1 MSFINA
7 TRQNRRKVGQLKFEN
22 GQRVGLDLPRTGLLA
37 SLYIRVKGTLTVTPG
52 TGTAVYKTE
61 NYNKPFALLDRIRL
75 TANSGT
81 EIINVTGTGLA
92 IRNMISEGS
101 VMDLL
106 GSVLQSGVSNSP
118 VYQFATASGANNVEF
133 SIKVPVAVNE
143 RDPLG
148 LILLQNGETLMTAGI
163 DWANVAN
170 LFTLTGN
177 AGVTFAGDAH
187 VTMEYYSVPINKED
201 YPDLSLAH
209 TILEDKTDIDST
221 GVKAYTVPRG
231 NIYQRM
237 IHRVLLN
244 GSPAGFDD
252 IDKLRLVY
260 NQSESPYEL
269 EAHDM
274 YAIQRDRYRRDLP
287 QGSFVHDFSYQGIA
301 GLGGNR
307 DLINSKA
314 ITDFQSEI
322 VIGSG
327 ATLGTNNNKLLTLR
341 EQLVPLA

>member
-7 TRQNRRKVGQLKFEN
+7 TRQNRRKVGQFKFED
-22 GQRVGLDLPRTGLLA
+22 GQRKSLDLPRTGLLA
-37 SLYIRVKGTLTVTPG
+37 SLFIRVKGNLQVTAG
-52 TGTAVYKTE
+52 TGTAVYKAE
-61 NYNKPFALLDRIRL
+61 NYNKPYGLIDRVRL

-81 EIINVTGTGLA
+81 EIINVTAMGLA

-101 VMDLL
+101 VMDLI
-106 GSVLQSGVSNSP
+106 GSVLPSGVSGSP
-118 VYQFATASGANNVEF
+118 VYQFGTANGANPVEF
-133 SIKVPVAVNE
+133 TLKVPVAVNE

-148 LILLQNGETLMTAGI
+148 LILLQNGETLITAGL
-163 DWANVAN
+163 DFARVDT

-177 AGVTFAGDAH
+177 ASVAFTGDAH
-187 VTMEYYSVPINKED
+187 FTMEYYSVPLTKED

-221 GVKAYTVPRG
+221 GVKGYTVPRG

-252 IDKLRLVY
+252 VDKLRLVY

-287 QGSFVHDFSYQGIA
+287 QGTFVHDFSYQGIA

-322 VIGSG
+322 FIATG
-327 ATLGTNNNKLLTLR
+327 ATLGTNNNKLLTVR

>member
-22 GQRVGLDLPRTGLLA
+22 GQRMSLDLPRTGLLA
-37 SLYIRVKGTLTVTPG
+37 NLMIRVKGKLTVTPG
-52 TGTAVYKTE
+52 TGSATYKSE
-61 NYNKPFALLDRIRL
+61 NYNKPYALLDRIRL

-81 EIINVTGTGLA
+81 EIVNVTGTGLA

-106 GSVLQSGVSNSP
+106 GSVLPSGVSGSP
-118 VYQFATASGANNVEF
+118 VYQFGTSSGENNVEF

-143 RDPLG
+143 RDPIG
-148 LILLQNGETLMTAGI
+148 MILLQNGETLITAGI

-177 AGVTFAGDAH
+177 AAVSFTGDAH
-187 VTMEYYSVPINKED
+187 FTMEYYSVPQSKED
-201 YPDLSLAH
+201 YPDLSIAH
-209 TILEDKTDIDST
+209 TILEDRSDIDGT
-221 GVKAYTVPRG
+221 GEKTYTIPRG
-231 NIYQRM
+231 NIYQRI
-237 IHRVLLN
+237 IHRVFLN
-244 GSPAGFDD
+244 GAPAGFDD
-252 IDKLRLVY
+252 IDKLKLIY
-260 NQSESPYEL
+260 NQSETPYEL

-287 QGSFVHDFSYQGIA
+287 QATFVHDFSYQGVA

-307 DLINSKA
+307 DLVNSKA
-314 ITDFQSEI
+314 ITDFNSI
-322 VIGSG
+322 ISVGTG
-327 ATLGTNNNKLLTLR
+327 ATLGTNNNRLLTLR

>member
-7 TRQNRRKVGQLKFEN
+7 TRQNRRKVGQVKFAPNE
-22 GQRVGLDLPRTGLLA
+22 RKSIDLPRTGLLA
-37 SLYIRVKGTLTVTPG
+37 NLMIRVTGNLVVTKG
-52 TGTAVYKTE
+52 TGTAVYKAE
-61 NYNKPFALLDRIRL
+61 NYNKPFALLDRVRL

-81 EIINVTGTGLA
+81 EVINVTGTGLA
-92 IRNMISEGS
+92 IRNMISENS
-101 VMDLL
+101 VMDIM
-106 GSVLQSGVSNSP
+106 GSALQSGVANSP
-118 VYQFATASGANNVEF
+118 VYQFGTTEGTNKVEF
-133 SIKVPVAVNE
+133 SIKVPVAVND

-148 LILLQNGETLMTAGI
+148 LILLQNGETLITAGI
-163 DWANVAN
+163 DCANPTN

-177 AGVTFAGDAH
+177 AAVTFDADVH
-187 VTMEYYSVPINKED
+187 FTMEYYSVPLNKED

-209 TILEDKTDIDST
+209 TIIEDKTDIDST
-221 GVKAYTVPRG
+221 GEKTYTVPRG

-244 GSPAGFDD
+244 GVPAGFDD
-252 IDKLRLVY
+252 IDNLKLIY
-260 NQSESPYEL
+260 NQSETPYQM

-274 YAIQRDRYRRDLP
+274 YAIQRDRYKRDLP
-287 QGSFVHDFSYQGIA
+287 QATFVHDFSYQGIA

-314 ITDFQSEI
+314 ITDFNSTI
-322 VIGSG
+322 FIGSG
-327 ATLGTNNNKLLTLR
+327 ATLGTNNNKLFTLR